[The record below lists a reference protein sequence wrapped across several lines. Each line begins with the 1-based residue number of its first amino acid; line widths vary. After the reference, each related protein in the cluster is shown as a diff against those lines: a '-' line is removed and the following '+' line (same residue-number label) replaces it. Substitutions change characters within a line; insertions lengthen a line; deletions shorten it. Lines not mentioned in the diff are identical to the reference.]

1 MLRQQSALRLQR
13 DVTNTT
19 NNLLARN
26 SEMLKTSSI
35 DIARE
40 NERGIV
46 DIETLKKV
54 NEDLII
60 TLEETLKIQQE
71 GREKRAQVEV
81 ELKTME
87 NDIKNK
93 LMDLKDRV

>member
-1 MLRQQSALRLQR
+1 
-13 DVTNTT
+13 
-19 NNLLARN
+19 
-26 SEMLKTSSI
+26 
-35 DIARE
+35 
-40 NERGIV
+40 
-46 DIETLKKV
+46 LKKV

>member
-1 MLRQQSALRLQR
+1 
-13 DVTNTT
+13 
-19 NNLLARN
+19 
-26 SEMLKTSSI
+26 MLKTSSI

-60 TLEETLKIQQE
+60 TLEETLKIQQD
-71 GREKRAQVEV
+71 GREKRAQVET

-93 LMDLKDRV
+93 LMEIKDRV